1 MKVFYTVAKHQ
12 NISSAAKELDVTQ
25 PAVSRII
32 SNMEKEYN
40 TTLFFRS
47 KNGVILTRE
56 GNKLYE
62 SIKIPFQ
69 QLEKVEADINLNSL
83 SETTVHIGATAT
95 SLECFLFKVLDE
107 IKKKYTSITI
117 RIYTDSSSNLLNKLE
132 EGIIDFAFIT
142 TPYKVSQDIEIKDV
156 YELHNILLAPIS
168 YKSKINGPISIKKL
182 VNYPFIFLNVAIK
195 SLEKYPF
202 VLLNKEMQFR
212 EHIESFLNKYGLNI
226 KPVYEIDSSSML
238 IPLVEN
244 DCGLTFIPEEIAKLF
259 MLWLLL
265 RKNSYFDEHLDGIVY
280 AVCIS
285 LDFAGIENV
294 SYMLSDM
301 DNLSE

>member
-95 SLECFLFKVLDE
+95 SLECFLFKILDE
-107 IKKKYTSITI
+107 IKKKYTSINI
-117 RIYTDSSSNLLNKLE
+117 RIYTDSSSNLLHKLE

-182 VNYPFIFLNVAIK
+182 VNYPFIFLN
-195 SLEKYPF
+195 
-202 VLLNKEMQFR
+202 KEMQFR

-244 DCGLTFIPEEIAKLF
+244 DCGLTFIPEETAKANIDKGTCFVVDLKEEMPVRHISF
-259 MLWLLL
+259 AS
-265 RKNSYFDEHLDGIVY
+265 RKNSFYSKNIREVKKAILDMV
-280 AVCIS
+280 
-285 LDFAGIENV
+285 N
-294 SYMLSDM
+294 
-301 DNLSE
+301 N

>member
-40 TTLFFRS
+40 IPLFFRS
-47 KNGVILTRE
+47 KNGVVLTRE
-56 GNKLYE
+56 GNRLFE

-69 QLEKVEADINLNSL
+69 QLEKVESDLSLNTL
-83 SETTVHIGATAT
+83 NETTVHIGATAT
-95 SLECFLFKVLDE
+95 SLECFLFKVLDDV
-107 IKKKYTSITI
+107 KKKYPHITI
-117 RIYTDSSSNLLNKLE
+117 RIYTDSSSNLLHKVE

-142 TPYKVSQDIEIKDV
+142 TPYKVGGDIEIKNV

-168 YKSKINGPISIKKL
+168 YKSKISNPVSIKKL
-182 VNYPFIFLNVAIK
+182 VNYPFIFLN
-195 SLEKYPF
+195 
-202 VLLNKEMQFR
+202 KEMQFR
-212 EHIESFLNKYGLNI
+212 EHIENFLNKYGVKI

-244 DCGLTFIPEEIAKLF
+244 DCGLTFIPEESAETSINNGKCFKVNLIEEMPVRHISFAS
-259 MLWLLL
+259 
-265 RKNSYFDEHLDGIVY
+265 RKNSFYSKPIREVKKSILD
-280 AVCIS
+280 
-285 LDFAGIENV
+285 NV
-294 SYMLSDM
+294 K
-301 DNLSE
+301 

>member
-40 TTLFFRS
+40 TPLFSRS
-47 KNGVILTRE
+47 KNGVALTRE
-56 GNKLYE
+56 GNRLFE

-69 QLEKVEADINLNSL
+69 QLEKVESDLSLNTL
-83 SETTVHIGATAT
+83 NETTVHIGATAT
-95 SLECFLFKVLDE
+95 SLECFLFKVLDDV
-107 IKKKYTSITI
+107 KGKYPHISV
-117 RIYTDSSSNLLNKLE
+117 RIYTDSSSNLLHKVE

-142 TPYKVSQDIEIKDV
+142 TPYKVSGDIEIQNV

-168 YKSKINGPISIKKL
+168 YKAKINGPVSIKKL
-182 VNYPFIFLNVAIK
+182 VNYPFIF
-195 SLEKYPF
+195 
-202 VLLNKEMQFR
+202 LNKEMQFR
-212 EHIESFLNKYGLNI
+212 EHIESFLSKYGVKI

-244 DCGLTFIPEEIAKLF
+244 DCGLTFVPEESAEAYINNGKCFKVELKEEMPVRHISF
-259 MLWLLL
+259 IS
-265 RKNSYFDEHLDGIVY
+265 RKNSFYSKHIREVKKAILDSIK
-280 AVCIS
+280 
-285 LDFAGIENV
+285 
-294 SYMLSDM
+294 
-301 DNLSE
+301 